1 MAITTL
7 DLVAQG
13 TAVVTQGTRRWVDSH
28 GLRGQSSLNMGWHGV
43 KRALS
48 KGYELITGVHIS
60 PEADPV
66 PAMASNIQ
74 HQKPS
79 QLFFAVEVQD
89 AVA

>member
-1 MAITTL
+1 
-7 DLVAQG
+7 
-13 TAVVTQGTRRWVDSH
+13 
-28 GLRGQSSLNMGWHGV
+28 MGWHWV

-48 KGYELITGVHIS
+48 KGYELITCVHRS

-79 QLFFAVEVQD
+79 QLFFALEVQD